1 MKQTCTRAI
10 AAAGLFG
17 LAAASFFPSPVAAGE
32 IYGKVL
38 QGTAPAA
45 QGTTVAA
52 KCGDADYPARAI
64 DKSGSYHIVA
74 GKTGKCTLTVTANG
88 QSATVEVVS
97 YDDPVQADI
106 VLETKDGKLSAR
118 RR

>member
-1 MKQTCTRAI
+1 MTRPRTRTF
-10 AAAGLFG
+10 AAAGAFG
-17 LAAASFFPSPVAAGE
+17 LVAALLSSPAMAGE
-32 IYGKVL
+32 IYGKVT
-38 QGTAPAA
+38 QGNGPAA
-45 QGTTVAA
+45 AGTTVGA

-64 DKSGSYHIVA
+64 DKGGSYHIVA

-88 QSATVEVVS
+88 QSATVDVVS

-106 VLETKDGKLSAR
+106 ILETKDGKLSAR